1 MFTHAAIP
9 RTHSA
14 LLRLLG
20 LLFAA
25 LLVSSGLG
33 AATASAAT
41 STHPTRTWT
50 VQVGQESRNMA
61 IQGMAFG
68 PKEIWINRGD
78 KVHWVANSMEIHTVS
93 FFNAS
98 TLIVPFNPGDPSLA
112 YMSTP
117 TPQTTISA
125 PGQFRNSGIMATEPG
140 GVMKYDLT
148 FTGTGTYHYV
158 CYVHGRMMLGTV
170 HIRPKGTT
178 YPFSQQQYNAQA
190 NKEKALALA
199 HGNRA
204 KAHAQAMAT
213 NHHVFVGAADEKAL
227 VMRFIRP
234 TVRIHKGAKVT
245 FDMAMNHADVPH
257 TVTFGQEP
265 ANPFQPVGNPANF
278 TGGDLSSGILLPP
291 GSGPVPSTF
300 TVTFNKTGT
309 FHYICALHDG
319 MGMVG
324 KVIVE

>member
-14 LLRLLG
+14 LLRMLG

-25 LLVSSGLG
+25 LLVSTGLG
-33 AATASAAT
+33 PATATAAT
-41 STHPTRTWT
+41 PTARSWT
-50 VQVGQESRNMA
+50 VQVGQESHNMG

-68 PKEIWINRGD
+68 PKEIWINTGD
-78 KVHWVANSMEIHTVS
+78 TVHWNANAAEIHTVS
-93 FFNAS
+93 FFNAQ
-98 TLIVPFNPGDPSLA
+98 TPIVPFNPGDPSLA
-112 YMSTP
+112 YMVTP
-117 TPQTTISA
+117 TPDATISA
-125 PGQFRNSGIMATEPG
+125 PGQFRNSGIMSTDPG
-140 GVMKYDLT
+140 EVMKYSLT
-148 FTGTGTYHYV
+148 FTGPGDYQYV
-158 CYVHGRMMLGTV
+158 CYVHGQMMMGTV
-170 HIRPKGTT
+170 HVRAAGTA

-190 NKEKALALA
+190 NKEKAIALA
-199 HGNRA
+199 AGHQA
-204 KAHAQAMAT
+204 KAHAQSMAT
-213 NHHVFVGAADEKAL
+213 KHHVFVGAANEKAL

-234 TVRIHKGAKVT
+234 TVRIHKGEKVT
-245 FDMAMNHADVPH
+245 FDMAMNHADIPH

-265 ANPFQPVGNPANF
+265 ANPFQRVGNPANF

-300 TVTFNKTGT
+300 TVTFNKKGT

-324 KVIVE
+324 KVIVR